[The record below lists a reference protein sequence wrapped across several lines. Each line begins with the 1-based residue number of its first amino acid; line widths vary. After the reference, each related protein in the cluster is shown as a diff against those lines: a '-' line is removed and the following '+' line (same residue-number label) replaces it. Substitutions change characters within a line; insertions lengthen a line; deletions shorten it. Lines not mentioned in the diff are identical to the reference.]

1 MKNDLAASSFL
12 LLYASQNQE
21 MKVIADSGSSK
32 TDWFLIDGNRTLERF
47 ETKGFNP
54 YFHTTDSI
62 VSEIGDTFQSLTLEE
77 VKEVHF
83 YEAILASYPLLMKLL
98 NLLLKLVYFP

>member
-32 TDWFLIDGNRTLERF
+32 TDWFLIDGNRTLNGL
-47 ETKGFNP
+47 K
-54 YFHTTDSI
+54 
-62 VSEIGDTFQSLTLEE
+62 QKALTPI
-77 VKEVHF
+77 F
-83 YEAILASYPLLMKLL
+83 IQPILLF
-98 NLLLKLVYFP
+98 LK